1 MLKPSTVISQAIE
14 AAHAS
19 GWRAV
24 AISSGPGVSIAL
36 RNTTP
41 DEVADLSW
49 GLDLFWVRLVKQG
62 RPPAQA
68 TIEFCVDGDS
78 ARVGYASAAL
88 RALLREQRSRDGTPH
103 LGDRRVS
110 TCVMQWSHRNK
121 ETKMSNTAIV
131 HFRSIANGGYRWIK
145 RSQRRGYWRTLV
157 VKDAE
162 GSINVNAGNVVAVL
176 FKGREG
182 IKGAS
187 DKSRYCID
195 GDRQYAEQVAREFNE
210 AQG

>member
-1 MLKPSTVISQAIE
+1 M
-14 AAHAS
+14 
-19 GWRAV
+19 G
-24 AISSGPGVSIAL
+24 
-36 RNTTP
+36 
-41 DEVADLSW
+41 
-49 GLDLFWVRLVKQG
+49 
-62 RPPAQA
+62 
-68 TIEFCVDGDS
+68 
-78 ARVGYASAAL
+78 
-88 RALLREQRSRDGTPH
+88 
-103 LGDRRVS
+103 
-110 TCVMQWSHRNK
+110 
-121 ETKMSNTAIV
+121 NTAIV

>member
-36 RNTTP
+36 RNATP

-78 ARVGYASAAL
+78 TRVGYASAV
-88 RALLREQRSRDGTPH
+88 LLASLLEQRSRDGTPPIW
-103 LGDRRVS
+103 G
-110 TCVMQWSHRNK
+110 
-121 ETKMSNTAIV
+121 
-131 HFRSIANGGYRWIK
+131 
-145 RSQRRGYWRTLV
+145 
-157 VKDAE
+157 
-162 GSINVNAGNVVAVL
+162 
-176 FKGREG
+176 
-182 IKGAS
+182 
-187 DKSRYCID
+187 ID
-195 GDRQYAEQVAREFNE
+195 G
-210 AQG
+210 